1 MRQLSSLVI
10 CSLLAVTAS
19 GCGSDSTTS
28 PTTPST
34 TSTFVYT
41 LVGTVPAAVDGVRRS
56 NTHQFVLG
64 SSSAVSLV
72 LTSATEALVDGTTLT
87 TVVMGIG
94 LGSVANG
101 VCVVPAGS
109 TIQATYSADVQL
121 TKTLPQVTGCVVVSD
136 VTVQEGP
143 VTYQIGLKF

>member
-1 MRQLSSLVI
+1 MRQLSSFLL
-10 CSLLAVTAS
+10 CSLLAISAS

-41 LVGTVPAAVDGVRRS
+41 LLGTVPAAVDGVTKS
-56 NTHQFVLG
+56 NTHQFLLG
-64 SSSAVSLV
+64 SSTAVSVV
-72 LTSATEALVDGTTLT
+72 LTSATEALVNGTTLT
-87 TVVMGIG
+87 TVVMGLG
-94 LGSVANG
+94 LGTVTNG

-121 TKTLPQVTGCVVVSD
+121 TKTLPQGVGCLVVSD

-143 VTYQIGLKF
+143 VTYQVGLKF